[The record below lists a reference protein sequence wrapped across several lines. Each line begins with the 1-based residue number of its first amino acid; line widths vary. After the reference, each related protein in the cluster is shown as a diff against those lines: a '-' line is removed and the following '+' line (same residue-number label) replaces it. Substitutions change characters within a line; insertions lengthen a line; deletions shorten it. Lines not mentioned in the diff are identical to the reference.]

1 MAIHPFAHPTEN
13 GVGVLQSWID
23 ETKRFMAAQGDGR
36 ELWLTETGWS
46 SGRSLWG
53 HSTISEEQQADWV
66 GAIYRDVVGP
76 QKIFWYNFKEDRA
89 NPTDPEAQWG
99 WLRYDLTPK
108 PAFKAFSDLRRL
120 GVTDATLPPRS

>member
-1 MAIHPFAHPTEN
+1 MCSSD
-13 GVGVLQSWID
+13 L
-23 ETKRFMAAQGDGR
+23 R

-53 HSTISEEQQADWV
+53 HTTITEEQQADWV
-66 GAIYRDVVGP
+66 GAIYRDVTGP

-120 GVTDATLPPRS
+120 GVTDAMPPPRS